1 MGSESVNWSG
11 FSEAEPELA
20 QRIRGRFDA
29 HLHHVVG
36 TLDSSGAPRVSGTE
50 GRIVDD
56 DVWLGSMVNSVK
68 VLDLR
73 RDPRCSIHS
82 APLDAEMKDGDAKL
96 SGLAVEV
103 TDRSTIEYFL
113 DAVGHPGEP
122 SQAALFTLQIT
133 KAVLTW
139 VAGEQLEV
147 DYWSPAGGLE
157 RLRPS

>member
-20 QRIRGRFDA
+20 RRIRGRFDA

-50 GRIVDD
+50 VRIVDD
-56 DVWLGSMVNSVK
+56 DVWLGSMANSVK

-82 APLDAEMKDGDAKL
+82 APLDAEMKDGDVNGDHQPDLFALK
-96 SGLAVEV
+96 VIP
-103 TDRSTIEYFL
+103 TPTTSTIRP
-113 DAVGHPGEP
+113 DTG
-122 SQAALFTLQIT
+122 TT
-133 KAVLTW
+133 
-139 VAGEQLEV
+139 
-147 DYWSPAGGLE
+147 E
-157 RLRPS
+157 RQTS

>member
-50 GRIVDD
+50 VRIVDD

-103 TDRSTIEYFL
+103 TDPVDHRVLPRRGRSS
-113 DAVGHPGEP
+113 GR
-122 SQAALFTLQIT
+122 TL
-133 KAVLTW
+133 
-139 VAGEQLEV
+139 
-147 DYWSPAGGLE
+147 AGGVVHLADHQGGAHLGG
-157 RLRPS
+157 R